1 MVGIRSVQLV
11 EELKKW
17 LVQTESAIAWQS
29 LMVEV
34 AETKVVEDVR
44 FLISNILVSLVPC
57 PYQVGLLIIEPF
69 LLSILVARS
78 S

>member
-1 MVGIRSVQLV
+1 MVGSWYEQLV

-17 LVQTESAIAWQS
+17 IMQSGFVIARKS

-34 AETKVVEDVR
+34 AGTKVVEDIR
-44 FLISNILVSLVPC
+44 LLISNILVSLVPC
-57 PYQVGLLIIEPF
+57 PFHMGLLITEPF
-69 LLSILVARS
+69 LVSILVAHS